1 MVHATRHYSVAL
13 ATAAAVLVSGGVMA
27 EGTTS
32 PVVRYKAT
40 SVSVS
45 AVSIP
50 SGTPIV
56 VKTETKAETKTESAG
71 GEAKPVTLP
80 SGTKYI
86 DEVVGTG
93 PEAKN
98 GSSLSVHYTGTLE
111 NGKQFDTSRGRG
123 PFTLTLGQHQ
133 VIKGWEE
140 GLLGM
145 KKGGKRKLIIP
156 GDQGYGQRGAP
167 PDIPPNATLIF
178 ETELMDVK

>member
-1 MVHATRHYSVAL
+1 MVHVTRHSGIAL
-13 ATAAAVLVSGGVMA
+13 AAAAAVFVNGAVIA

-32 PVVRYKAT
+32 SVVRYKAT

-56 VKTETKAETKTESAG
+56 VKTETKAESKTESAG
-71 GEAKPVTLP
+71 EAKTVTLP

-86 DEVVGTG
+86 DEVVGAG
-93 PEAKN
+93 PEAKS
-98 GSSLSVHYTGTLE
+98 GSTLSVHYTGTLE
-111 NGKQFDTSRGRG
+111 NGKQFDSSRGRG
-123 PFTLTLGQHQ
+123 PFTLTLGQHR

-156 GDQGYGQRGAP
+156 GDQGYGERGAP
-167 PDIPPNATLIF
+167 PDIPPNATLVF